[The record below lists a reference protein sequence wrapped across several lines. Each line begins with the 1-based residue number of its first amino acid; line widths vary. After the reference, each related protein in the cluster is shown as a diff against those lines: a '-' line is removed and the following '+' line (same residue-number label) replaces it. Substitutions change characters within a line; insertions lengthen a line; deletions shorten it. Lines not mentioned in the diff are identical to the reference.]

1 MVDSDDYGDFDDE
14 ILEVATQVER
24 GTTTSF
30 LPSPR
35 PQKRRRLH
43 HDQHDDIEDDGSDVP
58 PRRAAKKRAHQ
69 RTVISD
75 DDEAFD
81 PAPRATKYRTFKQI
95 NTAGSSHRSS
105 EEEEEA
111 FNPPPAVT
119 SLTPQRRRGRKQG
132 RSSTDLEL
140 GQSTSATSISSTDKS
155 RKRRK
160 AKGKENGAS
169 DEDSGSPVQK
179 QSKISSTT
187 IELIDAYCTQP
198 PGLGSSPERLRGPI
212 WQKRLTPPTGGT
224 DAIGFS
230 IGKSKSLANSTG
242 RGCPPQQ
249 PPPTL
254 SQSFEGFDEDCSLP
268 VGEDSLA
275 TFDRNGEIPTLPTNT
290 YVSLQYSRMVALN
303 LYRDSIAFDAAHE
316 LADLPSDAFA
326 SSSSSPQKQ
335 SDDVIF
341 LSSQVSQARRSHIV
355 APQTGLR
362 QTTLFGR
369 DGIQP
374 LPDSQVNKRL
384 NFPASQKIEPPT
396 HHKLDAD
403 AMKTWV
409 YPTNLGTIRDYQ
421 FNIVARGLFHNLLVA
436 LPTGLGKTFIA
447 ATIMLN
453 WFRWT
458 KEAQIVFVA
467 PTKPLVSQQV
477 EACFGIAGI
486 PRSQTSMLTGGISP
500 GLRAEDWASKR
511 VFFMTPQTILN
522 DLKTGI
528 CDPKKIVLLVVDEAH
543 RATGAYAYVEV
554 VKFIRRFNE
563 SFRVLALTATPGSD
577 VESVQKVIDGLDI
590 SRVEIRTEQ
599 SLDIRNYVHS
609 RKIEKHVFENSEE
622 MEMSM
627 ELYSKAVQPV
637 LNKLTGMNAYWSRD
651 PISLT
656 PYGCTKARAQWMSSD
671 AGRRAHFGVKGMV
684 NSIFTILASL
694 AHSMELLKYHGIGP
708 FYQGLLN
715 FRNSLDENGKSKYK
729 KEISQSEHF
738 QKLMVRL
745 HAWVN
750 NDHFIGHPKLD
761 FLQEVIL
768 SHFVN
773 YSEGR
778 GPEGQPPS
786 NTRIMIFAH
795 FRDSAEEIVRVLK
808 RNEPMIRP
816 HVFVGQAAS
825 KNSEGMDQKRQL
837 EIIEKFRTG
846 VYNTLVATSIG
857 EEGLDIGEVD
867 LIICYDSKASPIRM
881 LQRMGRTGR
890 KRAGKII
897 LLQMKGKEEDD
908 ATKAKDNYEKMQ
920 EMIANGSRFTF
931 HDDRSRRMI
940 PKEIQPVVD
949 KRHIEI
955 PLENSQLELPE
966 PKRKGRRAPKRP
978 PKKFHMPDGVRTGFV
993 TASRMND
1000 DDAEEEAPR
1009 PRATKKSA
1017 PKSPGE
1023 EPVILEPLETVLLST
1038 AEAKDLER
1046 RFQTVIDD
1054 DDIPTIDNLNFAAHP
1069 ARQLILS
1076 RTEAFPHSGRLTTSI
1091 VKMLRRMH
1099 RTDAARIEELKRS
1112 LRLSDLSSTTGPDII
1127 ASDADAAPP
1136 SSPSLSPSPPP
1147 ARKQPKPKPKP
1158 RAKPRRTTTTPARPR
1173 GRPRANASFR
1183 VFDPVEEA
1191 ASSSPPPT
1199 DPRMRVLSQAITLG
1213 SDTEG
1218 TEPDKDEE
1226 ELDSELADFIADDE
1240 EALAVVSSSLPGLET
1255 LDGSLGAGVG
1265 VGTGTGR
1272 GRGDGGGGGGGGAV
1286 REKAFYVPQ
1295 RLWSSDE
1302 EDEELPDV
1310 STLVGKRVEVHEI
1323 LDDDE
1328 EEEEEP
1334 VVRPRKRVR
1343 RVVEEDEDED
1353 ESE

>member
-35 PQKRRRLH
+35 PQKRRRVH

-111 FNPPPAVT
+111 FNLPPAVT

-169 DEDSGSPVQK
+169 DEDSRSPVRK

-254 SQSFEGFDEDCSLP
+254 SQSFESFDEDCSLP

-275 TFDRNGEIPTLPTNT
+275 TFDRNGEIPALPTNT
-290 YVSLQYSRMVALN
+290 
-303 LYRDSIAFDAAHE
+303 DSIAFDAAHE
-316 LADLPSDAFA
+316 LADLASDAFA

-335 SDDVIF
+335 PDDVIF

-374 LPDSQVNKRL
+374 LPASQVNKRL

-949 KRHIEI
+949 KRNIEI

-1136 SSPSLSPSPPP
+1136 PSPSLSPSPPP
-1147 ARKQPKPKPKP
+1147 ARKQPKPRPKP
-1158 RAKPRRTTTTPARPR
+1158 RAKPRQTTTTPARPR

-1255 LDGSLGAGVG
+1255 LDGSSGAGVG

-1272 GRGDGGGGGGGGAV
+1272 GRGDGGGGGGV

-1295 RLWSSDE
+1295 RLWSSD

-1328 EEEEEP
+1328 EEEEVEKEP

>member
-58 PRRAAKKRAHQ
+58 PRRAAKKGAHQ

-75 DDEAFD
+75 DDEASN

-105 EEEEEA
+105 GEEEEA

-119 SLTPQRRRGRKQG
+119 SLTPQRRRGRRQG

-140 GQSTSATSISSTDKS
+140 GQSTSATSISSTGKS
-155 RKRRK
+155 RKGRK

-179 QSKISSTT
+179 QSKKPKRKTHISSTS

-198 PGLGSSPERLRGPI
+198 PGLSSSPERLRGPI
-212 WQKRLTPPTGGT
+212 WQRRLTPPAGST
-224 DAIGFS
+224 DAIGLS

-254 SQSFEGFDEDCSLP
+254 SQSFESFDEDCSLP

-275 TFDRNGEIPTLPTNT
+275 TFDRNGEVPALPTNT
-290 YVSLQYSRMVALN
+290 
-303 LYRDSIAFDAAHE
+303 DSIAFDAAHE

-335 SDDVIF
+335 PDDVIF

-374 LPDSQVNKRL
+374 LPASQVNKRL
-384 NFPASQKIEPPT
+384 NFSASQKIEPPT

-500 GLRAEDWASKR
+500 GLRAEDWANKR

-908 ATKAKDNYEKMQ
+908 ATKAKDSYEKMQ

-931 HDDRSRRMI
+931 HDDRSRRII

-966 PKRKGRRAPKRP
+966 PRRKGRRAPKRP

-1009 PRATKKSA
+1009 PRATKKPA

-1054 DDIPTIDNLNFAAHP
+1054 DDIPTIDNLDFAAHP

-1127 ASDADAAPP
+1127 ASDASDADAAPP
-1136 SSPSLSPSPPP
+1136 PSPPP

-1158 RAKPRRTTTTPARPR
+1158 CAKPRQTTTTPARPR

-1226 ELDSELADFIADDE
+1226 ELDSELVDFIADDE

-1255 LDGSLGAGVG
+1255 LDGSLRAGVG
-1265 VGTGTGR
+1265 VGVGIGTGR
-1272 GRGDGGGGGGGGAV
+1272 GRGDGGGGGGGAV

-1328 EEEEEP
+1328 EEGEEEEEP
-1334 VVRPRKRVR
+1334 AVRPRKRVR
-1343 RVVEEDEDED
+1343 RVVEEDEG

>member
-58 PRRAAKKRAHQ
+58 PRRAAKKGAHQ

-95 NTAGSSHRSS
+95 NTAGSSHHSS
-105 EEEEEA
+105 EEEEA
-111 FNPPPAVT
+111 FDPPPAVT
-119 SLTPQRRRGRKQG
+119 SFTPQRRRGRKQG

-140 GQSTSATSISSTDKS
+140 GQSTSATSISSTGKS

-160 AKGKENGAS
+160 AIGKENGAS

-179 QSKISSTT
+179 QSKKPKRRIHISSTT
-187 IELIDAYCTQP
+187 IELKDAYCTQP
-198 PGLGSSPERLRGPI
+198 PGLGSSPDRLRGPI
-212 WQKRLTPPTGGT
+212 WQKRPTPPTGGT
-224 DAIGFS
+224 DVIGFS
-230 IGKSKSLANSTG
+230 TGKSKSLANSTG

-254 SQSFEGFDEDCSLP
+254 SRSFESFDEDCSLP
-268 VGEDSLA
+268 VGEDSPA
-275 TFDRNGEIPTLPTNT
+275 TFDRNGEIPALPTNT
-290 YVSLQYSRMVALN
+290 
-303 LYRDSIAFDAAHE
+303 DSTAFDAAHE

-326 SSSSSPQKQ
+326 SSSPRKHP
-335 SDDVIF
+335 DDVIF

-374 LPDSQVNKRL
+374 LPASQVNKHL
-384 NFPASQKIEPPT
+384 NFPASQKNEPPT

-453 WFRWT
+453 WYRWT

-554 VKFIRRFNE
+554 VKFIRRFNQ

-745 HAWVN
+745 QAWVN

-837 EIIEKFRTG
+837 DIIEKFRTG

-920 EMIANGSRFTF
+920 EMIANGSRFMF
-931 HDDRSRRMI
+931 HDDRSRRI
-940 PKEIQPVVD
+940 VPKEIQPVVD

-966 PKRKGRRAPKRP
+966 PRRKGRRAPKRP
-978 PKKFHMPDGVRTGFV
+978 PKKFHMPDGVRAGFV

-1009 PRATKKSA
+1009 PRATKKPA
-1017 PKSPGE
+1017 PKPPGE

-1038 AEAKDLER
+1038 TEAQDLER

-1054 DDIPTIDNLNFAAHP
+1054 DDIPTIHNLNFAAHP

-1076 RTEAFPHSGRLTTSI
+1076 RTEAFPRSGRLTTSI

-1099 RTDAARIEELKRS
+1099 RTDAARIEELQRS

-1127 ASDADAAPP
+1127 ASDTSDADAAPP
-1136 SSPSLSPSPPP
+1136 PSPSLSPSPPP
-1147 ARKQPKPKPKP
+1147 ARKQPQPKPKP
-1158 RAKPRRTTTTPARPR
+1158 RAKPRQTTTTPARPR

-1183 VFDPVEEA
+1183 VFDLVGEA

-1240 EALAVVSSSLPGLET
+1240 EALAMVSSSLPGLEA
-1255 LDGSLGAGVG
+1255 LDGSLGAGAG
-1265 VGTGTGR
+1265 VGTETGR
-1272 GRGDGGGGGGGGAV
+1272 GRGGGGGGGGV

-1310 STLVGKRVEVHEI
+1310 STLVGKRIEVHEI
-1323 LDDDE
+1323 LDDDEEEE

-1343 RVVEEDEDED
+1343 KVVEEDEDE
-1353 ESE
+1353 SE